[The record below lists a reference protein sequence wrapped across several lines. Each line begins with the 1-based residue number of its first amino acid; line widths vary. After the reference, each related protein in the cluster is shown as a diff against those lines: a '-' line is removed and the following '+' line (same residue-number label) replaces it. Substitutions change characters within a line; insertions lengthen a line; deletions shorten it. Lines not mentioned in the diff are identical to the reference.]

1 MRQRSFG
8 SFQRS
13 FAIPDDVDAHKIE
26 ATFKGGVL
34 SVTLPKTDPQMAP
47 KRIPGGSFN
56 V

>member
-1 MRQRSFG
+1 
-8 SFQRS
+8 
-13 FAIPDDVDAHKIE
+13 
-26 ATFKGGVL
+26 VL